1 MMFGSFGKDASS
13 RSSSWCRLRWTAAAA
28 ITLLVSLLAG
38 SLPTASALAQFTT
51 TDVPAVMVIGTG
63 DTSAPADMATVQ
75 ILFGFG
81 NREFG
86 FSERGSGSS
95 SFESASASE
104 SPDPGDG
111 SEGRRGDRRP
121 EPQMITAEQADALT
135 KAVAGAAGIEPD
147 DVETY
152 LSPLAARRG
161 EDRARN
167 VRLELVVSQPS
178 PEVLAELFATA
189 SDVAAENDLV
199 VEVVGARYDSATCA
213 TLEEAA
219 EAAAIADAEVHAE
232 RLARLLGVT
241 LGGVVGA
248 NSVDFGYDPVEDE
261 GGCSGQRGSSYDSQ
275 HGGLGITL
283 PVFDP
288 AEPAEVTVASVL
300 AISYEIVRDTAE

>member
-1 MMFGSFGKDASS
+1 MRLGWFFKDASS
-13 RSSSWCRLRWTAAAA
+13 GFPLWSRIRWTAIAS
-28 ITLLVSLLAG
+28 IMLLG
-38 SLPTASALAQFTT
+38 SLIAGTLPGASALAQFST
-51 TDVPAVMVIGTG
+51 TDMPAVTVVGSG
-63 DTSAPADMATVQ
+63 ETSASADMATVQ

-81 NREFG
+81 DREFG
-86 FSERGSGSS
+86 FSRRGSGGS

-104 SPDPGDG
+104 PSDPGDG

-121 EPQMITAEQADALT
+121 EPQTLSAEQVEALT
-135 KAVAGAAGIEPD
+135 EAVAGAAEIEPD
-147 DVETY
+147 AVETH

-167 VRLELVVSQPS
+167 VRLELVVSQPT
-178 PEVLAELFATA
+178 PEILAELFAAA
-189 SDVAAENDLV
+189 SDAAADNDLV
-199 VEVVGARYDSATCA
+199 VEVVGARYDSAACA

-248 NSVDFGYDPVEDE
+248 NSVDFGYDPAEVE
-261 GGCSGQRGSSYDSQ
+261 GGCSGQQGSSYESQ
-275 HGGLGITL
+275 YGGLGITL

-300 AISYEIVRDTAE
+300 AISYEIVRDAAE